1 VTSNVT
7 GGTTLVEANMVSNGN
22 QSAASG
28 PAQVQILTLQS
39 KIWYVNGVCPGETPG
54 QNSVTASVNGGN
66 TGLTFNEG
74 GNALP
79 GQGVLIGTTITG
91 NYSVTG
97 SKCPILIDNTNYP
110 SGYDSGGFV
119 GNQVP
124 DLGGTFSGSLNL
136 ADGTFNTAFTLM
148 ENADHTLTVSAQLTG
163 LVSSGTF
170 PFTGSAVGNVMF
182 VSGSVNGQTL
192 SLFGYFDRTGQFT
205 GTPNSMLVFNYETL
219 STVGLLIAQ

>member
-1 VTSNVT
+1 
-7 GGTTLVEANMVSNGN
+7 VEANMVSNGN
-22 QSAASG
+22 QSSASG

-54 QNSVTASVNGGN
+54 QNSVTASVNSGN
-66 TGLTFNEG
+66 IGLTFNEG
-74 GNALP
+74 GTALP
-79 GQGVLIGTTITG
+79 GQGVLIGTAITG

-97 SKCPILIDNTNYP
+97 SKCPILIGNVDYP

-124 DLGGTFSGSLNL
+124 DLGGTFAGSLNL
-136 ADGTFNTAFTLM
+136 PDGTFNAAFTLT
-148 ENADHTLTVSAQLTG
+148 ENPDHTLAVSVQLNG
-163 LVSSGTF
+163 PVNNGTF

-182 VSGSVNGQTL
+182 VSGSVNGEAL

-205 GTPNSMLVFNYETL
+205 GTPNSMLIFNYQNL
-219 STVGLLIAQ
+219 STAGLLIKQ